1 MRILYGKG
9 SKVLNDFAPVA
20 IFKQDFYQYFVLES
34 IVLQIFVFFKY
45 IVLKTLFRFI

>member
-9 SKVLNDFAPVA
+9 SKVLNDFAPFA

-34 IVLQIFVFFKY
+34 IVLTNICVFKY